1 MVLEN
6 YAKIM
11 PIIYLFCGR
20 GVVTIDFKALLD
32 QYATPTNLVAANIGL
47 EREGQRVM
55 STGQLASTAFPA
67 VFNYPGSPIQRDFA
81 ETQLELVTPITTSAA
96 AAIGALQK
104 LQTTVQRTL
113 SPTELIWP
121 LSMPP
126 ALPVATNQIPIARL
140 ADPLA
145 VRYRQQLAKVYGRR
159 RQMLSGVH
167 LNIELAPQLLVEL
180 FQHQTEFAVWQDF
193 KNAAYFKIARNYL
206 HYRWLITYLFGAT
219 PVSEAHFFTTPDRPQ
234 EPVRSLRNSRYGY
247 TNATQVQV
255 SYGSLTRYLADLQT
269 AVATGQLSAVKEF
282 YGHIRL
288 RGGHQMTDLAKTG
301 VQYLELRH
309 LDLNPLA
316 PVGIT
321 VEQVKFVQLF
331 LILML
336 TLPETAAA
344 DQWVASGTVRNQA
357 TALTPPWSAP
367 LRLAEGTDLLA
378 MLAQLVDRLQLTS
391 FQSSVQHAQSQL
403 RHHEQ
408 TLAAQWWQLIQPA
421 GQTAAAL
428 QAARHYQAQ
437 QLAI

>member
-1 MVLEN
+1 M
-6 YAKIM
+6 
-11 PIIYLFCGR
+11 
-20 GVVTIDFKALLD
+20 TIDFKALLD
-32 QYATPTNLVAANIGL
+32 QYATPTNLVAANFGL
-47 EREGQRVM
+47 EREGQRVTP
-55 STGQLASTAFPA
+55 TGQLATTAFPA

-81 ETQLELVTPITTSAA
+81 ETQLELVTSITTSAE
-96 AAIGALQK
+96 AAITALQN
-104 LQTTVQRTL
+104 LQTTVQRIL
-113 SPTELIWP
+113 APNELIWP

-126 ALPVATNQIPIARL
+126 ALPRAANQIPIARL

-180 FQHQTEFAVWQDF
+180 FQHQTEFAVWRDF

-219 PVSEAHFFTTPDRPQ
+219 PVSEANFFTTTDHPK

-321 VEQVKFVQLF
+321 IEQLKFLQLF
-331 LILML
+331 LLLML
-336 TLPETAAA
+336 TLPEAGSAEL
-344 DQWVASGTVRNQA
+344 WVASGTARNQA
-357 TALTPPWSAP
+357 TALARPWSMP
-367 LRLAEGTDLLA
+367 VRLTEGTDLLA
-378 MLAQLVDRLQLTS
+378 MLAQLVDRFQLTQ
-391 FQSSVQHAQSQL
+391 FQSAVRQAQRQL
-403 RHHEQ
+403 KHPEQ
-408 TLAAQWWQLIQPA
+408 TLAAQWWQLIQPT

-428 QAARHYQAQ
+428 QVARHYQAQ